1 MKYNLDQVHP
11 GQVRLLFALDKED
24 TFEKHKIGHV
34 RGDFG
39 RSGTEFHSTWFP
51 VHEEL
56 KTRRFKE
63 ELQLVVDELRSD
75 SDFPLLKNRN
85 CMKTVCL
92 NHLQNRVSGGWHPD
106 TFGFK
111 IRTEHYWY
119 FIKCYY
125 GCGDYNFYCNCF
137 ADDPEAELLRMK
149 QETELDVL
157 SALLGKLKMDD
168 IDLWFEGDVLH
179 AEDEDG
185 NQWTGRELYCFLT
198 EECLC
203 FDADGKLKEGMY
215 IPNDILNRYVELS
228 VANGVVPGADAKKE
242 TEE

>member
-1 MKYNLDQVHP
+1 MNYKLEQVLP

-39 RSGTEFHSTWFP
+39 RSGNQFFSTWFP
-51 VHEEL
+51 CHEEL
-56 KTRRFKE
+56 KTQRFKD
-63 ELQLVVDELRSD
+63 ELQQVVDELRSD
-75 SDFPLLKNRN
+75 LEFPLLKNRN
-85 CMKTVCL
+85 AMRNVCMG
-92 NHLQNRVSGGWHPD
+92 NLQNRVPGGWHPD

-125 GCGDYNFYCNCF
+125 GLGDYNFYINCF
-137 ADDPEAELLRMK
+137 ADTPDAEKLLAGM
-149 QETELDVL
+149 ENELKVL
-157 SALLGKLKMDD
+157 YSLLGKLKIDD
-168 IDLWFEGDVLH
+168 VELWFDDGVLH
-179 AEDEDG
+179 AKDEDG
-185 NQWTGRELYCFLT
+185 NSWTGEEFYRFVT

-203 FDADGKLKEGMY
+203 FGADGKLQEGQY
-215 IPNDILNRYVELS
+215 VPEDILNKYVLLS
-228 VANGVVPGADAKKE
+228 VANGVVPGANLNKN

>member
-1 MKYNLDQVHP
+1 MNYKLEQVLP
-11 GQVRLLFALDKED
+11 GQVRLLFELDKED

-39 RSGTEFHSTWFP
+39 RSGDQFFSTWFP

-56 KTRRFKE
+56 KTQRFKE
-63 ELQLVVDELRSD
+63 ELQQVVDELRSD
-75 SDFPLLKNRN
+75 LEFPLLKNRN
-85 CMKTVCL
+85 SMRTVCMKQP
-92 NHLQNRVSGGWHPD
+92 QNRVPGGWHPD

-125 GCGDYNFYCNCF
+125 GCGDYNFYINCF
-137 ADDPEAELLRMK
+137 ADDPKAEQLLAGV
-149 QETELDVL
+149 ENESDVL
-157 SALLGKLKMDD
+157 SKLLGKLKIDD
-168 IDLWFEGDVLH
+168 IELWFDDGVLH
-179 AEDEDG
+179 AQDEDG
-185 NQWTGRELYCFLT
+185 NSWIGEEFYRFVT

-203 FDADGKLKEGMY
+203 FDADGKLHEGQY
-215 IPNDILNRYVELS
+215 VPEDILNKYVLLS
-228 VANGVVPGADAKKE
+228 AANGVVPGADVKRK